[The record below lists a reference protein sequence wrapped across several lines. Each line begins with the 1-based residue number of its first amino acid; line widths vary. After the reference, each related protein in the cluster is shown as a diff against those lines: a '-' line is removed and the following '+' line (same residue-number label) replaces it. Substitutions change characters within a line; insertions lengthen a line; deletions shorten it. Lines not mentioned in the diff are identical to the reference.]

1 MRNDLTILEQGE
13 HLARRQELIG
23 FKQGDNRFTNRQA
36 TVACLRTTKEIAQ
49 EIGISEK
56 SMKNRMQVAR
66 NIVPEVKEAIRNT
79 ATVAELKTTPEIA
92 KSNGEIISP
101 LKSTKEIAQDIGISH
116 PCGQKVTIQ
125 SNY

>member
-1 MRNDLTILEQGE
+1 
-13 HLARRQELIG
+13 LARRQELIG
-23 FKQGDNRFTNRQA
+23 
-36 TVACLRTTKEIAQ
+36 
-49 EIGISEK
+49 
-56 SMKNRMQVAR
+56 R
-66 NIVPEVKEAIRNT
+66 NVGRYPNT

-101 LKSTKEIAQDIGISH
+101 LKTTEEIAQDIGISH

>member
-1 MRNDLTILEQGE
+1 M
-13 HLARRQELIG
+13 IG
-23 FKQGDNRFTNRQA
+23 FSRGGDRKSDEFQTA
-36 TVACLRTTKEIAQ
+36 TVALRSTKEIAQ

-56 SMKNRMQVAR
+56 SMKNRMQAAR

-101 LKSTKEIAQDIGISH
+101 LKTTEEIAQDIGISH